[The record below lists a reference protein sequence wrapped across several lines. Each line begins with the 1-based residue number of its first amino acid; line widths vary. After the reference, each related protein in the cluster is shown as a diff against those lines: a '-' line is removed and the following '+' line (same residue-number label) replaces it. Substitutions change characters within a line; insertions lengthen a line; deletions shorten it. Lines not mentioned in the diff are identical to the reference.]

1 MSISTRAAVLVETGK
16 PLQILDVTLL
26 PPKATEVVV
35 QMGASG
41 VCHTDLILQHSAYA
55 PKPMV
60 LGHEG
65 AGTIVEVGRE
75 VTGVKVGDKVA
86 LNWSPACGACYC
98 CVRGQTFLCEE
109 VENAIVKGTM
119 RDGTNRIEY
128 RGEPGYHA
136 SLLSTHAEFAVVDQ
150 ASCVRLPGDMPFAQA
165 ALLGCGVPTGYGA
178 VVHAGGV
185 EEGATVAV
193 FGCGG
198 IGVNSIQGAKLVG
211 ASRIVACDI
220 KQSNLDL
227 ALRFGATDVVNV
239 AKTDPVEVVRE
250 LTAGRGVDYA
260 IDTTGAPRATSQA
273 WDCTRAGGTVVVL
286 GRYTDSQMSL
296 DARLFH
302 RKGKTIKGSLY
313 GDIVPERDIRRLA
326 ELYLDGKILLDELVL
341 GRIALEDVNLALE
354 MFDDPSKPNVGH
366 NVIMFG

>member
-1 MSISTRAAVLVETGK
+1 MSITTRAAVLVETGK
-16 PLQILDVTLL
+16 PLEILDVTLL
-26 PPKATEVVV
+26 PPKASEVVV

-41 VCHTDLILQHSAYA
+41 VCHTDLILQHSDYA

-60 LGHEG
+60 PGHEG
-65 AGTIVEVGRE
+65 AGTVVETGAG
-75 VTGVKVGDKVA
+75 VTSVKVGDKVA

-109 VENAIVKGTM
+109 VESAIVKGTM
-119 RDGTNRIEY
+119 RDGTNRIQY
-128 RGEPGYHA
+128 LGQPGYHA
-136 SLLSTHAEFAVVDQ
+136 SLLSTHAEFAVVDE
-150 ASCVRLPGDMPFAQA
+150 ASCVKIPEAMPLAQA

-178 VVHAGGV
+178 VVHSGQV

-198 IGVNSIQGAKLVG
+198 IGINSIQAAKLVG

-227 ALRFGATDVVNV
+227 ALRFGATDTVNS
-239 AKTDPVEVVRE
+239 ATSDPLEAIRE
-250 LTAGRGVDYA
+250 MTSGRGMDYV
-260 IDTTGAPRATSQA
+260 IDTTGVPRATGQA

-286 GRYTDSQMSL
+286 GRYTDPQLSL

-313 GDIVPERDIRRLA
+313 GDVVPERDIRRLA
-326 ELYLDGKILLDELVL
+326 ELYLEGKILLDELVL
-341 GRIALEDVNLALE
+341 GRIALEDVNRALA
-354 MFDDPSKPNVGH
+354 MFDDPSISNVGH
-366 NVIMFG
+366 NVILFN